1 MQERAILSYH
11 DTVLFKGDPTTL
23 HEGQWLNDN
32 ILSFYFEYLMHDI
45 LKGDDSVLF
54 LKPTISYYLTHQA
67 VSPNLLAVVPSNM
80 DCKEVIFIPVNGQQP
95 ADLSRPFTRRGIA
108 HWSLLIYIRST
119 RTYHYFDSL
128 AATNYS
134 AASQTQRRI
143 DYLLGNEL
151 TKIVMHS
158 CPQQENG
165 FDCGVFVVLFADVLA
180 RRYADLRLPSSPQML
195 DISVPDLIQRPMSPF
210 ANYKAPFTFFR
221 PMMLKPPV
229 IENTFWWI
237 DYGDLV
243 HPIKARKILLDLI
256 RNMAAKKSMPV
267 FM

>member
-1 MQERAILSYH
+1 A
-11 DTVLFKGDPTTL
+11 TPATL

-67 VSPNLLAVVPSNM
+67 ASPNLLA
-80 DCKEVIFIPVNGQQP
+80 QP
-95 ADLSRPFTRRGIA
+95 ADPSRPFMRRGIA
-108 HWSLLIYIRST
+108 HC
-119 RTYHYFDSL
+119 L

-165 FDCGVFVVLFADVLA
+165 FDCGMFVVL
-180 RRYADLRLPSSPQML
+180 RYADLRLPSSPQML

-256 RNMAAKKSMPV
+256 HNMDC
-267 FM
+267 